1 MIIFLIYVLNRKH
14 ITFGQSLGYVIHK
27 KYDFKWTIRS
37 VGILHQIRKKSLT
50 TECFDQV
57 FAYQKIT
64 AIGLALTL
72 FVDLIWFL
80 ELESLI
86 YLIGICIFIVWIPD
100 LKLKDDVKKIER
112 QIINDLPDV
121 IMSVK
126 LLIGAGMTIDKALI
140 QLEQKDGLMYDLIRA
155 VVYEFK
161 TGHSTSKV
169 LINLSNKCQLQSV
182 TRFCRILM
190 NDEKNGSR
198 ETLALLNQLC
208 EDLWKQ
214 KKAHFL
220 KRGEEAST
228 KLLIPMMISLFGVI
242 VAVTIPA
249 VIQLFTAL

>member
-1 MIIFLIYVLNRKH
+1 MILLMIYILNRKH
-14 ITFGQSLGYVIHK
+14 ITFDQSFGYFTQK
-27 KYDFKWTIRS
+27 KFNLKWTVKSI
-37 VGILHQIRKKSLT
+37 GTLHLIRKKSLT
-50 TECFDQV
+50 VECFDQV
-57 FAYQKIT
+57 FSNQKIT
-64 AIGLALTL
+64 SIGIALTL
-72 FVDLIWFL
+72 FIDLIWFL

-112 QIINDLPDV
+112 QIINDLPDI

-126 LLIGAGMTIDKALI
+126 LLIGAGMTIDKALM
-140 QLEQKDGLMYDLIRA
+140 QLEQNEGLMYDLIRG
-155 VVYEFK
+155 VVHEFQM
-161 TGHSTSKV
+161 GQSTSKV

-190 NDEKNGSR
+190 TDEKNGSR
-198 ETLALLNQLC
+198 KTLVLLNQLC
-208 EDLWKQ
+208 EDLWNQ
-214 KKAHFL
+214 KKTLFL

-228 KLLIPMMISLFGVI
+228 KLLVPMMISLFGVI